1 MGLAAAALYVAC
13 VINGENKITKLNKQK
28 IRRVYNTLLKVLL
41 SMGLIDSL
49 KNRYTRDNYVDPR
62 VRICV
67 ECGSMATEVYGKYVV
82 CRECKVIR
90 HFKIK
95 PSRLHPGDLVRIVV
109 DRKDSEIIYRIKKIK
124 KSNEGVVL
132 YVLKPES
139 NGKDVLYYEGKDA
152 HLQRVIE
159 SRTIKKKSRFSKL
172 V

>member
-1 MGLAAAALYVAC
+1 
-13 VINGENKITKLNKQK
+13 
-28 IRRVYNTLLKVLL
+28 
-41 SMGLIDSL
+41 MGLIDSL
-49 KNRYTRDNYVDPR
+49 KNRYKRDNYVDPR

-67 ECGSMATEVYGKYVV
+67 ECGSMTVEVYGKYVV
-82 CRECKVIR
+82 CRECKVII

-95 PSRLHPGDLVRIVV
+95 QSRFHPGDLVRIEE
-109 DRKDSEIIYRIKKIK
+109 DGKDSEIVYRVKKIK

-139 NGKDVLYYEGKDA
+139 NGKEVLYYEGNDA

-159 SRTIKKKSRFSKL
+159 SRTTNKKSRFSKL

>member
-1 MGLAAAALYVAC
+1 
-13 VINGENKITKLNKQK
+13 
-28 IRRVYNTLLKVLL
+28 
-41 SMGLIDSL
+41 MGLIDSL
-49 KNRYTRDNYVDPR
+49 KNWYAREKYVDPR
-62 VRICV
+62 VRICL
-67 ECGSMATEVYGKYVV
+67 ECGSMTTAVYGKYVV

-95 PSRLHPGDLVRIVV
+95 PSRFHPGDLVRIEA
-109 DRKDSEIIYRIKKIK
+109 DGKDSEIIYRVKKIK

-139 NGKDVLYYEGKDA
+139 NGKEVLYYEGKDA

-159 SRTIKKKSRFSKL
+159 SRTTNKKSRFSKL

>member
-1 MGLAAAALYVAC
+1 
-13 VINGENKITKLNKQK
+13 
-28 IRRVYNTLLKVLL
+28 
-41 SMGLIDSL
+41 MGLIDSL
-49 KNRYTRDNYVDPR
+49 KNWYAREKYVDPR
-62 VRICV
+62 VRICL
-67 ECGSMATEVYGKYVV
+67 ECGSMTTAVYGKYVV

-95 PSRLHPGDLVRIVV
+95 PSRFHPGDLVRIEE
-109 DRKDSEIIYRIKKIK
+109 DEKDSEIIYRVKKIK

-139 NGKDVLYYEGKDA
+139 NGKEVFYYEGKDV

-159 SRTIKKKSRFSKL
+159 SRTTNKKSRFSKS